1 MEQAPRQYVPLSRLK
16 WRLVFGTFGVLFVS
30 FFAYKYLDFV
40 ANGEHISP
48 WIPLLNEGTGIIAAC
63 LLFPACYWVAIR
75 YPLPSPAWKRHL
87 AIHFTALCLL
97 SVGITTLQGLERTG
111 LFPLFGLGPYHYG
124 YLPARY
130 PMEFAKHFIF
140 YWVGVS
146 LIYLFHELRFAR
158 EHELQRAK
166 LQTSLAETQ
175 LRNLQLQLEPHF
187 LFNALNAISTAV
199 YEDPRIADEMIGRLS
214 ELLRQLL
221 KIDRAQEVP
230 LSREL
235 ELLNLYTRIMQA
247 RLEERLQISI
257 EVDDDARDALV
268 PQLVLQPLVENAIR
282 HGMDPR
288 TFDVAVEIRA
298 YRLGAQ
304 LHLVVRDR
312 GPGFDLVK
320 ATGGIGLRNTA
331 ERLQRLY
338 GEHQRFETR
347 NAADAGAVVELSFP
361 FRSAEP
367 PLAHCSA
374 AAFSSIKASG
384 V

>member
-1 MEQAPRQYVPLSRLK
+1 MEQAPRTYVPLSRLK
-16 WRLVFGTFGVLFVS
+16 WRPVFAVFAVLFVS

-48 WIPLLNEGTGIIAAC
+48 WIPLLNEATGVIAGC

-75 YPLPSPAWKRHL
+75 YPLLSSTWKRYL
-87 AIHFTALCLL
+87 AIHLTALCLI
-97 SVGITTLQGLERTG
+97 SFGITTLQGLARAA
-111 LFPLFGLGPYHYG
+111 LFPLFGFGAYHYG

-166 LQTSLAETQ
+166 LETSLAETQ

-187 LFNALNAISTAV
+187 LFNALNAISAAV
-199 YEDPRIADEMIGRLS
+199 YEDPRTADEMIGRLS

-221 KIDRAQEVP
+221 KIERTQEIA
-230 LSREL
+230 LTREL
-235 ELLNLYTRIMQA
+235 ELLQLYTRIMEV
-247 RLEERLQISI
+247 RLEERLRISI
-257 EVDDDARDALV
+257 EVDDDVRDALV
-268 PQLVLQPLVENAIR
+268 PQLVLQPLVENAMR
-282 HGMDPR
+282 HGIDPR
-288 TFDVAVEIRA
+288 TYYIAIEIRA
-298 YRLGAQ
+298 YRLHDR
-304 LHLVVRDR
+304 LHLVVRDH
-312 GPGFDLVK
+312 GPGFDLFK
-320 ATGGIGLRNTA
+320 AHHGIGLRNTA

-338 GEHQRFETR
+338 GERQRFETR

-361 FRSAEP
+361 FRSAASLPVAASSEP
-367 PLAHCSA
+367 VPA
-374 AAFSSIKASG
+374 
-384 V
+384 